1 MPWLKLRVSQGSR
14 ESLKLNVP
22 VDVVHAIGLD
32 AVLTEDLSLT
42 NINRAKTN
50 VDELLD
56 AQAHVILEPS
66 KVLLVVILG
75 KASEEGHGHA
85 VDVAAVAAL
94 RGVDVGMSIDPN
106 DGDLAVETLTGGLGS
121 AGNGSNG
128 NAVVTTESESHA
140 ALSGVLIGLRGDL
153 AGDGRG
159 VAGLL
164 HATVVGVRLG
174 DNVVE
179 LLDGLIAKDLVAE
192 LLSDLRKETSLDKRG
207 RAVVD
212 TGLGLEEDT
221 SQHTLQP
228 HTCEN
233 STFTVKGLGVLP
245 DRQRIQ
251 RQQHQAP
258 QAWRG
263 SGCQ

>member
-1 MPWLKLRVSQGSR
+1 M
-14 ESLKLNVP
+14 
-22 VDVVHAIGLD
+22 HAKGLD
-32 AVLTEDLSLT
+32 AVLAEDLSLA
-42 NINRAKTN
+42 NIDRAETN

-56 AQAHVILEPS
+56 AQAHVILDPS

-94 RGVDVGMSIDPN
+94 RGVDVGVSIDPD
-106 DGDLAVETLTGGLGS
+106 DGDLTVETLTGGLGS
-121 AGNGSNG
+121 AGNGTNG
-128 NAVVTTESESHA
+128 NAVVTSEGESHA
-140 ALSGVLIGLRGDL
+140 ALAGVLIGLGGDL

-174 DNVVE
+174 DDVVE
-179 LLDGLIAKDLVAE
+179 LLDLLIAKDLVAE
-192 LLSDLRKETSLDKRG
+192 LLSDLSKETGLDKHG

-221 SQHTLQP
+221 SQHTIATT
-228 HTCEN
+228 HM
-233 STFTVKGLGVLP
+233 
-245 DRQRIQ
+245 
-251 RQQHQAP
+251 
-258 QAWRG
+258 
-263 SGCQ
+263 